1 MQQAWQAERK
11 KKGGENVNKITRMT
25 PKGAA
30 LIMADHYDSQDEAK
44 DDRKKRLLKALEK
57 LYQYE
62 SLDLE
67 PEEIYDLLQLTAT
80 IRSKLNSIVTWQ
92 SPHKDKNYISK
103 LVAVK
108 ISRDIK
114 TGKIRVSAELQQDKQ
129 SIVIADIKHIKELQ
143 DTKIE

>member
-114 TGKIRVSAELQQDKQ
+114 TGKIRVSAELQHDKQ
-129 SIVIADIKHIKELQ
+129 SVVTADINHIKELK
-143 DTKIE
+143 DISLE

>member
-1 MQQAWQAERK
+1 
-11 KKGGENVNKITRMT
+11 
-25 PKGAA
+25 
-30 LIMADHYDSQDEAK
+30 
-44 DDRKKRLLKALEK
+44 LLKALEK

-114 TGKIRVSAELQQDKQ
+114 TGKIRVSAELQHDKQ
-129 SIVIADIKHIKELQ
+129 SVVTADIKHIKELK
-143 DTKIE
+143 DISLE

>member
-1 MQQAWQAERK
+1 M
-11 KKGGENVNKITRMT
+11 NKITRMT

-30 LIMADHYDSQDEAK
+30 LIMEDHYDSQEEAK
-44 DDRKKRLLKALEK
+44 ADLSAKCKKAFEK

-114 TGKIRVSAELQQDKQ
+114 TGKIRVSAELQHDKQ
-129 SIVIADIKHIKELQ
+129 SVVTADIKHIKELQ